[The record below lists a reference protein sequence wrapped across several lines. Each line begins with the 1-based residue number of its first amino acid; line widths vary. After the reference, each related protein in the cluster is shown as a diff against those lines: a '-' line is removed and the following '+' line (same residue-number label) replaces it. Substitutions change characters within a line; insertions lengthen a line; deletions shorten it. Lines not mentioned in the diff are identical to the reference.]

1 MAGSEYYYCRYD
13 NYIPECRGS
22 KSCRCNNE
30 ASANKKENDKAKAL
44 EREVLALV
52 MPLVKEVGIKNIG
65 FRTAFG
71 WMYLNGDK
79 K

>member
-1 MAGSEYYYCRYD
+1 
-13 NYIPECRGS
+13 
-22 KSCRCNNE
+22 
-30 ASANKKENDKAKAL
+30 
-44 EREVLALV
+44 